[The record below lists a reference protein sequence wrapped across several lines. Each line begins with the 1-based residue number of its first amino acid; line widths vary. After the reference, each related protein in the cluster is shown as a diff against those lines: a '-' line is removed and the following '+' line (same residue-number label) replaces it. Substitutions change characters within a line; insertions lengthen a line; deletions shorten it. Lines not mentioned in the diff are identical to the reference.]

1 MLETVQIVA
10 LQPVQPL
17 PQMYQ
22 VHLHFKSPEVIL
34 SFKKRLWQPHHACNL
49 RALHITCSVDAI
61 MSCNHYL
68 ALERLGVVG
77 CLYNTSILSRRPIAA
92 IIPPPNPTTLT
103 PASLSSQLLIS
114 LTTKMQFVLF
124 CWLNCSGEVPSGLT
138 ASGSGSGEVKSEQ
151 PDDFLNDLLAQLD
164 PPPGPSWELRRSYLL
179 TRTFP
184 IEWDLKLHAI
194 LKIMK

>member
-1 MLETVQIVA
+1 MTA
-10 LQPVQPL
+10 TPCLQPW
-17 PQMYQ
+17 
-22 VHLHFKSPEVIL
+22 SPA
-34 SFKKRLWQPHHACNL
+34 FYMFCW
-49 RALHITCSVDAI
+49 
-61 MSCNHYL
+61 CNHVMQSL
-68 ALERLGVVG
+68 SSTGKAWCG
-77 CLYNTSILSRRPIAA
+77 CTMYNTSILSRRPIAA

-124 CWLNCSGEVPSGLT
+124 CWLNCSGEVPSGQT
-138 ASGSGSGEVKSEQ
+138 ASGSGSSEVKSEQ

-179 TRTFP
+179 FRTFP

>member
-1 MLETVQIVA
+1 MTA
-10 LQPVQPL
+10 TPCMQPW
-17 PQMYQ
+17 
-22 VHLHFKSPEVIL
+22 SPAFYMFFWCNNVMQSL
-34 SFKKRLWQPHHACNL
+34 SSTGKAWC
-49 RALHITCSVDAI
+49 
-61 MSCNHYL
+61 
-68 ALERLGVVG
+68 G
-77 CLYNTSILSRRPIAA
+77 CTMYNTSILSRRPIAA

-179 TRTFP
+179 FRTFP

>member
-1 MLETVQIVA
+1 MFCWCNNVMQ
-10 LQPVQPL
+10 
-17 PQMYQ
+17 
-22 VHLHFKSPEVIL
+22 SL
-34 SFKKRLWQPHHACNL
+34 SSTGKAGCGW
-49 RALHITCSVDAI
+49 
-61 MSCNHYL
+61 MSIQYIYLVKTTYRSHY
-68 ALERLGVVG
+68 
-77 CLYNTSILSRRPIAA
+77 PAA
-92 IIPPPNPTTLT
+92 KPNPLT

-179 TRTFP
+179 FRTFP

>member
-1 MLETVQIVA
+1 MCI
-10 LQPVQPL
+10 
-17 PQMYQ
+17 
-22 VHLHFKSPEVIL
+22 
-34 SFKKRLWQPHHACNL
+34 
-49 RALHITCSVDAI
+49 
-61 MSCNHYL
+61 NHYL

-124 CWLNCSGEVPSGLT
+124 CWLNCSGEAPSGLT
-138 ASGSGSGEVKSEQ
+138 ASGSSSGEVKSEQ

-164 PPPGPSWELRRSYLL
+164 PPPGPTWGDLIFYSEHFPWYGTWSCTQLWRSWNNVGQDNLHSISITNYLQINQRSIVL
-179 TRTFP
+179 TFNNQLFQRN
-184 IEWDLKLHAI
+184 I
-194 LKIMK
+194 LQ

>member
-1 MLETVQIVA
+1 MTALPC
-10 LQPVQPL
+10 LQP
-17 PQMYQ
+17 Y
-22 VHLHFKSPEVIL
+22 SPAFYMFCWCNVMRSL
-34 SFKKRLWQPHHACNL
+34 SSSGKAGS
-49 RALHITCSVDAI
+49 I
-61 MSCNHYL
+61 
-68 ALERLGVVG
+68 
-77 CLYNTSILSRRPIAA
+77 YNTSILSRRPIAA

-179 TRTFP
+179 FRTCP

>member
-1 MLETVQIVA
+1 MLEIVQVVQ

-17 PQMYQ
+17 PQLYQ
-22 VHLHFKSPEVIL
+22 VHSNFL
-34 SFKKRLWQPHHACNL
+34 FKKGRLWQPYHACNL
-49 RALHITCSVDAI
+49 TALHSTCSVDAI
-61 MSCNHYL
+61 MSCDHYL
-68 ALERLGVVG
+68 AVEKLG
-77 CLYNTSILSRRPIAA
+77 LYNTSILSRRPIAA

-124 CWLNCSGEVPSGLT
+124 CWLNCSGEAPSGLT
-138 ASGSGSGEVKSEQ
+138 ASGSSSGEVKSEQ

-179 TRTFP
+179 FRTFP

-194 LKIMK
+194 LKVMK